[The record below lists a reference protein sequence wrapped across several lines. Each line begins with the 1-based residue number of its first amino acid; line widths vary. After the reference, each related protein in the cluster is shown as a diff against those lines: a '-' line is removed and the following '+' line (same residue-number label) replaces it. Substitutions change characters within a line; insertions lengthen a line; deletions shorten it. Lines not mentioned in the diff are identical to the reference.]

1 MLKKTLLRGLNL
13 LKLSTWVTAIVSVLL
28 LLIVAFFVTF
38 PQTIKTS
45 LEERLSEISGLE
57 VRVDKLSLEFQDNEL
72 LLAVRGLDIGA
83 AGLNPIASI
92 DVLRW
97 DANLLALYRGI
108 EIPGHIDINELVI
121 DTSSIDEY
129 ISIINT
135 DSVFSNL
142 GLSGILALQTLSV
155 NSTVLIGDESV
166 QLAPIELKRNK
177 EKIIVSM
184 ENQPLITDSEMPK
197 LGNTVNIKTS
207 IDVARARADR
217 VAVIPFTIK
226 NEDFNLSAQLK
237 IFSQQD
243 KVYLEFQSYI
253 DQIDVTKINQNIP
266 EVLANT
272 QSTIWLDK
280 VITEGMLTDIMLTT
294 RFNISGELET
304 PNTKFSANLKDAK
317 LNVNSG
323 WTPITDLNAK
333 VTFSNDYVNITGKNA
348 KLDVINLS
356 YFNIST
362 RNFNK
367 PEAQLVLNG
376 RFNSDSETISQ
387 FIKQSPVPVRVK
399 DYLNEFE
406 LSGDIWGNVTIVAP
420 FQQDTKKKFE
430 VDFDM
435 YVTDNTLSL
444 FDEKFAVKQYNSQI
458 SYHDGFIQTKGKGE
472 IGGELFELA
481 LNPNDWI
488 DNKSSKLRVKM
499 SHTDDNIDAYI
510 SKKTRNEWHTQI
522 ESKDL
527 QVSVDLSLP
536 DGGPSIAKLS
546 GLNITSIDEI
556 NSSWKISPEN
566 FPSFHLISKDAV
578 VNGKR
583 VPNLEADLISHGPVM
598 EISNL
603 IFENIGLSE
612 EDLIFNGNWL
622 DGKTALRANA
632 SHQNLS
638 DFLVKFG
645 VDEPVSGGAF
655 TADVRLFCDCNPWEA
670 TLPKISGFMATDIE
684 EGVFTNQD
692 PSFFK
697 LLSFINLESIASRM
711 KMSRSEL
718 REQGFVYDR
727 INVKLLVNNGKAKV
741 DYFQVESEESDIE
754 LTGYVDLIEREYN
767 LAANVQPSI
776 ADTIPLATYLAGGGL
791 AGFGVWA
798 ADKMLF
804 GGEIIS
810 SLFDNVIEITFV
822 ITGPWSEPV
831 IEKLDGVKV
840 L

>member
-1 MLKKTLLRGLNL
+1 
-13 LKLSTWVTAIVSVLL
+13 
-28 LLIVAFFVTF
+28 
-38 PQTIKTS
+38 
-45 LEERLSEISGLE
+45 
-57 VRVDKLSLEFQDNEL
+57 
-72 LLAVRGLDIGA
+72 
-83 AGLNPIASI
+83 
-92 DVLRW
+92 
-97 DANLLALYRGI
+97 
-108 EIPGHIDINELVI
+108 
-121 DTSSIDEY
+121 
-129 ISIINT
+129 
-135 DSVFSNL
+135 
-142 GLSGILALQTLSV
+142 
-155 NSTVLIGDESV
+155 
-166 QLAPIELKRNK
+166 
-177 EKIIVSM
+177 
-184 ENQPLITDSEMPK
+184 
-197 LGNTVNIKTS
+197 
-207 IDVARARADR
+207 
-217 VAVIPFTIK
+217 
-226 NEDFNLSAQLK
+226 
-237 IFSQQD
+237 
-243 KVYLEFQSYI
+243 
-253 DQIDVTKINQNIP
+253 
-266 EVLANT
+266 
-272 QSTIWLDK
+272 
-280 VITEGMLTDIMLTT
+280 
-294 RFNISGELET
+294 
-304 PNTKFSANLKDAK
+304 
-317 LNVNSG
+317 
-323 WTPITDLNAK
+323 
-333 VTFSNDYVNITGKNA
+333 
-348 KLDVINLS
+348 
-356 YFNIST
+356 
-362 RNFNK
+362 
-367 PEAQLVLNG
+367 
-376 RFNSDSETISQ
+376 
-387 FIKQSPVPVRVK
+387 
-399 DYLNEFE
+399 
-406 LSGDIWGNVTIVAP
+406 
-420 FQQDTKKKFE
+420 
-430 VDFDM
+430 
-435 YVTDNTLSL
+435 
-444 FDEKFAVKQYNSQI
+444 
-458 SYHDGFIQTKGKGE
+458 
-472 IGGELFELA
+472 
-481 LNPNDWI
+481 
-488 DNKSSKLRVKM
+488 M

-527 QVSVDLSLP
+527 QVGIDLALR
-536 DGGPSIAKLS
+536 DGGPSIVKLS
-546 GLNITSIDEI
+546 GLNIPSIDEI
-556 NSSWKISPEN
+556 DSSWKISPEN

-711 KMSRSEL
+711 RMSRSEL

-754 LTGYVDLIEREYN
+754 LTGYVDLIERDYN

>member
-1 MLKKTLLRGLNL
+1 MLNKTLLRGLDL
-13 LKLSTWVTAIVSVLL
+13 LKLSTWITAIVSILL
-28 LLIVAFFVTF
+28 LLIVAFFITF

-57 VRVDKLSLEFQDNEL
+57 VSVDKLSFEFQDNEL
-72 LLAVRGLDIGA
+72 LLAVRGVNIGA
-83 AGLNPIASI
+83 TDLNPIASI

-97 DANLLALYRGI
+97 DANLLALYKGI

-129 ISIINT
+129 IPIINT
-135 DSVFSNL
+135 DSIFSNL
-142 GLSGILALQTLSV
+142 GLSGLLALQTLSV
-155 NSTVLIGDESV
+155 NSTVLMGDESV
-166 QLAPIELKRNK
+166 QLAPIELKRDK
-177 EKIIVSM
+177 EKILLSM
-184 ENQPLITDSEMPK
+184 ESQPPVNDSEMPK

-207 IDVARARADR
+207 IDVARARADQ

-266 EVLANT
+266 EALANT
-272 QSTIWLDK
+272 HSTEWLDK
-280 VITEGMLTDIMLTT
+280 VIAEGVLTDIMLTT
-294 RFNISGELET
+294 RFNISGGLEA
-304 PNTKFSANLKDAK
+304 PNTKFSANLKGAK

-323 WTPITDLNAK
+323 WAPITDLNAK

-348 KLDVINLS
+348 KLEVIDLS
-356 YFNIST
+356 YLNIST

-367 PEAQLVLNG
+367 PEAKLVLNG

-387 FIKQSPVPVRVK
+387 FIEQSPVPVRVK

-406 LSGDIWGNVTIVAP
+406 LSGDIWGNVTIVTP
-420 FQQDTKKKFE
+420 FQQDTKKEFE

-444 FDEKFAVKQYNSQI
+444 FDKNFSVKQYNSQI
-458 SYHDGFIQTKGKGE
+458 SYHDSLIKTKGKGL

-481 LNPNDWI
+481 LNPSDWI
-488 DNKSSKLRVKM
+488 DDKSSTLRVKI

-510 SKKTRNEWHTQI
+510 SKKSHNEWHAQI

-527 QVSVDLSLP
+527 QVGINLLLS
-536 DGGPSIAKLS
+536 DDGPSIVELS
-546 GLNITSIDEI
+546 DLNITSIE
-556 NSSWKISPEN
+556 KIKSPWLLSPEN

-578 VNGKR
+578 VNGTP
-583 VPNLEADLISHGPVM
+583 VPNLEADLTSHGEVM

-603 IFENIGLSE
+603 VFENVGLSE
-612 EDLIFNGNWL
+612 QDLIFKGSWS
-622 DGKTALRANA
+622 DGRTSLRASA

-655 TADVRLFCDCNPWEA
+655 TADVRLFCDCDPWEA

-684 EGVFTNQD
+684 EGIFTNQD

-697 LLSFINLESIASRM
+697 LLSYINLELIANRM
-711 KMSRSEL
+711 RMSRSEL

-754 LTGYVDLIEREYN
+754 LTGYVDLIERNYN

>member
-13 LKLSTWVTAIVSVLL
+13 LKLSTWLTAIVSVLL
-28 LLIVAFFVTF
+28 LLTVAFFVAF

-57 VRVDKLSLEFQDNEL
+57 VSVDKLSLEFQDNEL
-72 LLAVRGLDIGA
+72 LLAVRGLDIGT

-108 EIPGHIDINELVI
+108 DIPGHIDINELII

-135 DSVFSNL
+135 DSIFSNL

-177 EKIIVSM
+177 EKIMLSM
-184 ENQPLITDSEMPK
+184 ENQPLVTDSEMPK
-197 LGNTVNIKTS
+197 LSNTVNIKTS
-207 IDVARARADR
+207 IDVARASADR

-237 IFSQQD
+237 IFSEQD

-266 EVLANT
+266 EALANT

-280 VITEGMLTDIMLTT
+280 VITEGVLTDIMLTT
-294 RFNISGELET
+294 RFNISGDLED
-304 PNTKFSANLKDAK
+304 PNTKFSANLKEAK

-323 WTPITDLNAK
+323 WAPITDLNAK

-348 KLDVINLS
+348 KLDKINLS
-356 YFNIST
+356 YLNIST
-362 RNFNK
+362 HNFNK
-367 PEAQLVLNG
+367 PEAKLVLNG

-387 FIKQSPVPVRVK
+387 FIYQSPVPVRVK

-406 LSGDIWGNVTIVAP
+406 LSGDIWGNVTIIAP
-420 FQQDTKKKFE
+420 FQQDANKKIE

-444 FDEKFAVKQYNSQI
+444 FDEKFFVKQYNSQI
-458 SYHDGFIQTKGKGE
+458 SYHDRLIQTNGRGV
-472 IGGELFELA
+472 IGGKLFELA
-481 LNPNDWI
+481 LNPSDWI
-488 DNKSSKLRVKM
+488 DNNSSGLRVKM
-499 SHTDDNIDAYI
+499 SHIDSDIDAYI
-510 SKKTRNEWHTQI
+510 SKKTGDEWHTQI
-522 ESKDL
+522 ESKNL
-527 QVSVDLSLP
+527 QVGVDIALH
-536 DGGPSIAKLS
+536 DDGPSIVKLND
-546 GLNITSIDEI
+546 LNITSIEEI
-556 NSSWKISPEN
+556 NSPWHISPEN

-578 VNGKR
+578 VNGKPI
-583 VPNLEADLISHGPVM
+583 PNLEANLISHGTVM
-598 EISNL
+598 EINTL
-603 IFENIGLSE
+603 VFENVGLSE

-622 DGKTALRANA
+622 NGKTVLRANA

-655 TADVRLFCDCNPWEA
+655 TADVRLFCDCNPWEV
-670 TLPKISGFMATDIE
+670 TVPKISGFAISDIE

-697 LLSFINLESIASRM
+697 LLSFINLESIANRMRKSRND
-711 KMSRSEL
+711 L

-727 INVKLLVNNGKAKV
+727 INVKLFVNNGKANV

-754 LTGYVDLIEREYN
+754 LTGYVDLIKRNYN

-804 GGEIIS
+804 GGEIIG
-810 SLFDNVIEITFV
+810 SLFDNVLEFTYV

>member
-1 MLKKTLLRGLNL
+1 
-13 LKLSTWVTAIVSVLL
+13 
-28 LLIVAFFVTF
+28 
-38 PQTIKTS
+38 
-45 LEERLSEISGLE
+45 
-57 VRVDKLSLEFQDNEL
+57 
-72 LLAVRGLDIGA
+72 
-83 AGLNPIASI
+83 
-92 DVLRW
+92 
-97 DANLLALYRGI
+97 
-108 EIPGHIDINELVI
+108 
-121 DTSSIDEY
+121 
-129 ISIINT
+129 
-135 DSVFSNL
+135 VFSNL

-155 NSTVLIGDESV
+155 NSTVLVGDESV
-166 QLAPIELKRNK
+166 QLAPIELKRDK
-177 EKIIVSM
+177 EKIMLSM

-207 IDVARARADR
+207 IDVARARDDR

-367 PEAQLVLNG
+367 PEAQLVLDG

-444 FDEKFAVKQYNSQI
+444 FDKKFAVKQYNSQI
-458 SYHDGFIQTKGKGE
+458 SYHNGFIQTKGKGE
-472 IGGELFELA
+472 IGGELFKLA

-488 DNKSSKLRVKM
+488 DNQSSKLRVKM

-536 DGGPSIAKLS
+536 DGGPSIVKLS
-546 GLNITSIDEI
+546 GLNITSIDEL
-556 NSSWKISPEN
+556 NSPWKISPES

-612 EDLIFNGNWL
+612 EDLIFNGHWL
-622 DGKTALRANA
+622 DGRTALRANA
-632 SHQNLS
+632 SYQNLS

-655 TADVRLFCDCNPWEA
+655 TADVRLFCDCDPWEA

-697 LLSFINLESIASRM
+697 LMSFINLESIASRM
-711 KMSRSEL
+711 RMSRSEL

-754 LTGYVDLIEREYN
+754 LTGYVDLIERDYN
-767 LAANVQPSI
+767 LAANWKISNTQ
-776 ADTIPLATYLAGGGL
+776 ATKS
-791 AGFGVWA
+791 W
-798 ADKMLF
+798 
-804 GGEIIS
+804 
-810 SLFDNVIEITFV
+810 ITF
-822 ITGPWSEPV
+822 
-831 IEKLDGVKV
+831 
-840 L
+840 

>member
-1 MLKKTLLRGLNL
+1 MLKKTLLRGFNL
-13 LKLSTWVTAIVSVLL
+13 LKLSTWLTAIVSVLL
-28 LLIVAFFVTF
+28 LLTVAFFVTF

-57 VRVDKLSLEFQDNEL
+57 VRVDKLSFEFEDNEL

-83 AGLNPIASI
+83 AELNPIASI

-97 DANLLALYRGI
+97 DANLLALYKGI
-108 EIPGHIDINELVI
+108 EIPGHIDINELII

-129 ISIINT
+129 IAIINT

-166 QLAPIELKRNK
+166 QLAPIELTRNK
-177 EKIIVSM
+177 EKIMLSM
-184 ENQPLITDSEMPK
+184 ENQPLIIDSEMPK

-304 PNTKFSANLKDAK
+304 PDTKFSANLKDAK

-323 WTPITDLNAK
+323 WAPITDLNAK
-333 VTFSNDYVNITGKNA
+333 VTFSNDYINITGKNA
-348 KLDVINLS
+348 KLDVIDLK
-356 YFNIST
+356 YLNIST
-362 RNFNK
+362 RNFGK
-367 PEAQLVLNG
+367 PEAKLVLDG

-387 FIKQSPVPVRVK
+387 FIKYSPVPVRVK

-406 LSGDIWGNVTIVAP
+406 LSGDIWGNVTIVTP

-444 FDEKFAVKQYNSQI
+444 FDKNFSVKQYNSQI
-458 SYHDGFIQTKGKGE
+458 SYHDGLIQTKGKGV

-488 DNKSSKLRVKM
+488 DNKSSTLRVKM

-583 VPNLEADLISHGPVM
+583 IPNLEADLISHGPVM

-670 TLPKISGFMATDIE
+670 TVPKISGFMTTDIE

-697 LLSFINLESIASRM
+697 LLSFINLESIANRM
-711 KMSRSEL
+711 RMSRSEL

-727 INVKLLVNNGKAKV
+727 INVKLLVNNGKANV
-741 DYFQVESEESDIE
+741 DYFQIESEESDIE
-754 LTGYVDLIEREYN
+754 LTGYIDLIERNYN

-776 ADTIPLATYLAGGGL
+776 ADAIPLATYLAGGGF
-791 AGFGVWA
+791 AGFGIWA

-804 GGEIIS
+804 GGEIIGN
-810 SLFDNVIEITFV
+810 LFDNVVEVTYV
-822 ITGPWSEPV
+822 ITGPWSEPL
-831 IEKLDGVKV
+831 IEKLDGVNV

>member
-1 MLKKTLLRGLNL
+1 M
-13 LKLSTWVTAIVSVLL
+13 LL
-28 LLIVAFFVTF
+28 LLIVAFLITF
-38 PQTIKTS
+38 PQSIKES

-57 VRVDKLSLEFQDNEL
+57 VSVEKLSLEFQDNEL
-72 LLAVRGLDIGA
+72 LLAVRGVNIGA

-121 DTSSIDEY
+121 DTSFIDEY
-129 ISIINT
+129 ISIINA

-142 GLSGILALQTLSV
+142 GLSGILALQSLSV
-155 NSTVLIGDESV
+155 NSTVLIGDGSV

-177 EKIIVSM
+177 EKIVLSMVSQPIV
-184 ENQPLITDSEMPK
+184 IDSEMPK
-197 LGNTVNIKTS
+197 LGNTLNIKTS

-266 EVLANT
+266 EALANT
-272 QSTIWLDK
+272 QSTEWLDK
-280 VITEGMLTDIMLTT
+280 VIAEGVLSDIMLTT
-294 RFNISGELET
+294 RFNISGDLET
-304 PNTKFSANLKDAK
+304 PNTKFSANLQDAK

-323 WTPITDLNAK
+323 WAPITDLNAK

-348 KLDVINLS
+348 KLEGIDLS
-356 YFNIST
+356 YLNISI

-367 PEAQLVLNG
+367 PEAKLVLDG
-376 RFNSDSETISQ
+376 RFNSNSETISQ

-406 LSGDIWGNVTIVAP
+406 LSGDIWGNVTIVKTL
-420 FQQDTKKKFE
+420 QEDTKKKFE

-444 FDEKFAVKQYNSQI
+444 FDENISVKQYNSQI
-458 SYHDGFIQTKGKGE
+458 SYHDGLIQTKGQGV

-481 LNPNDWI
+481 LNPSDWI
-488 DNKSSKLRVKM
+488 DDKSSTLRVKM
-499 SHTDDNIDAYI
+499 SHTDGNMDAYI
-510 SKKTRNEWHTQI
+510 SKKTRDEWHTQI
-522 ESKDL
+522 ESKNL
-527 QVSVDLSLP
+527 QVGVDLAVRD
-536 DGGPSIAKLS
+536 DGSSIVELS
-546 GLNITSIDEI
+546 DLNITSIDEI
-556 NSSWKISPEN
+556 NIPWKISPEN
-566 FPSFHLISKDAV
+566 FPSFHLISKNAV
-578 VNGKR
+578 VNGKP

-598 EISNL
+598 EINNL
-603 IFENIGLSE
+603 VFENIGLSE
-612 EDLIFNGNWL
+612 RDLIFTGSWI
-622 DGKTALRANA
+622 DGRTALRASA

-645 VDEPVSGGAF
+645 VDDPVSGGAF

-670 TLPKISGFMATDIE
+670 TVPKISGFITADIE

-697 LLSFINLESIASRM
+697 LLSFINLESIANRM
-711 KMSRSEL
+711 RMSRSEL

-727 INVKLLVNNGKAKV
+727 INVELSVNNGKAKV

-754 LTGYVDLIEREYN
+754 LTGYVDLIKRDYN

-776 ADTIPLATYLAGGGL
+776 ADAIPLATYLAGGGW

-804 GGEIIS
+804 GGEIIG
-810 SLFDNVIEITFV
+810 SLFDNVVEVTFV
-822 ITGPWSEPV
+822 ITGPWSEPI

>member
-45 LEERLSEISGLE
+45 LEQRLSEISGLE

-197 LGNTVNIKTS
+197 LGNTVNIQTS

-367 PEAQLVLNG
+367 PEAQLVLDG

-435 YVTDNTLSL
+435 YVTNNTLSL
-444 FDEKFAVKQYNSQI
+444 FDKKFAVKQYNSQI

-527 QVSVDLSLP
+527 QVSVDLLLP
-536 DGGPSIAKLS
+536 DGGPSIVKLS

-556 NSSWKISPEN
+556 DGPWKISPEI

-578 VNGKR
+578 VNGKP
-583 VPNLEADLISHGPVM
+583 VPNLEADLISHGQVM
-598 EISNL
+598 EINNL
-603 IFENIGLSE
+603 VFENVGLSE

-622 DGKTALRANA
+622 DGKTAIRANA

-670 TLPKISGFMATDIE
+670 TLPKISGFMATDIK

-711 KMSRSEL
+711 RMSRSEL

-754 LTGYVDLIEREYN
+754 LTGYVDLIERDYN

>member
-1 MLKKTLLRGLNL
+1 MLKKTLLKGLNL
-13 LKLSTWVTAIVSVLL
+13 LKLSTWITAIVSLL
-28 LLIVAFFVTF
+28 LLLFVAFLITF
-38 PQTIKTS
+38 PQSIKET
-45 LEERLSEISGLE
+45 LEQRLSEISGLE
-57 VRVDKLSLEFQDNEL
+57 VSVDKLSLEFQDNEL

-83 AGLNPIASI
+83 TGLNPIASI

-135 DSVFSNL
+135 DSIFSNL
-142 GLSGILALQTLSV
+142 GLSGLLALQTLSV
-155 NSTVLIGDESV
+155 NSTVFIGDESV

-177 EKIIVSM
+177 EKIMLSM
-184 ENQPLITDSEMPK
+184 ESQPPVSNSEIPK
-197 LGNTVNIKTS
+197 LSNTVNIKTS
-207 IDVARARADR
+207 IDVAKARADR

-226 NEDFNLSAQLK
+226 IEDFNLSAQLK
-237 IFSQQD
+237 LFSQQD
-243 KVYLEFQSYI
+243 KVYPEFQSYI

-266 EVLANT
+266 EALANT
-272 QSTIWLDK
+272 QSTIWLEK
-280 VITEGMLTDIMLTT
+280 VITEGVLTDIMLTT

-333 VTFSNDYVNITGKNA
+333 VTFSNDYINITGKKA
-348 KLDVINLS
+348 KLGVINLS
-356 YFNIST
+356 NFNIFT

-367 PEAQLVLNG
+367 PEAQLVLDG

-387 FIKQSPVPVRVK
+387 FIKQSPVPIRVK

-406 LSGDIWGNVTIVAP
+406 LSGDIWGNVTIVTP

-430 VDFDM
+430 IDFDM

-444 FDEKFAVKQYNSQI
+444 FDEKFFVKQYNSQI
-458 SYHDGFIQTKGKGE
+458 SYHDGFIQAKGKGE

-488 DNKSSKLRVKM
+488 DNKPPTLRLKM
-499 SHTDDNIDAYI
+499 SHIDDNIDAYI
-510 SKKTRNEWHTQI
+510 SKKTRNDWHTQI

-536 DGGPSIAKLS
+536 DAGPSIVKLS

-578 VNGKR
+578 VNGKP
-583 VPNLEADLISHGPVM
+583 VPNFEADLISHGPVM

-603 IFENIGLSE
+603 IFENVGLSE

-622 DGKTALRANA
+622 DGRTALRANA

-670 TLPKISGFMATDIE
+670 TIPKISGFMSTDIE

-692 PSFFK
+692 PTFFK
-697 LLSFINLESIASRM
+697 LPSFINLESIASRM
-711 KMSRSEL
+711 RMSRSEL
-718 REQGFVYDR
+718 RQQGFVYDR
-727 INVKLLVNNGKAKV
+727 INVKLLFKNGKAKV

-754 LTGYVDLIEREYN
+754 LTGYVDLIERDYN

>member
-1 MLKKTLLRGLNL
+1 MLKKNLLRSLNL
-13 LKLSTWVTAIVSVLL
+13 LKISTWITAIISMLL
-28 LLIVAFFVTF
+28 LLIVAFLITF
-38 PQTIKTS
+38 PQSIKES

-57 VRVDKLSLEFQDNEL
+57 VSVEKLSLEFQDNEL
-72 LLAVRGLDIGA
+72 LLAVRGVNIGA

-121 DTSSIDEY
+121 DTSFIDEY
-129 ISIINT
+129 ISIINA

-142 GLSGILALQTLSV
+142 GLSGILALQSLSV

-177 EKIIVSM
+177 EKIVLSMLSQPIV
-184 ENQPLITDSEMPK
+184 IDSEMPK

-237 IFSQQD
+237 IFSEQD

-266 EVLANT
+266 EALANT
-272 QSTIWLDK
+272 QSTEWLDK
-280 VITEGMLTDIMLTT
+280 VIVEGVLSDIMLTT
-294 RFNISGELET
+294 RFNISGDLET
-304 PNTKFSANLKDAK
+304 PNTKFSANLQDAK

-323 WTPITDLNAK
+323 WAPITDLNAK

-348 KLDVINLS
+348 KLEGIDLS
-356 YFNIST
+356 YLNISI

-367 PEAQLVLNG
+367 PEAKLVLDG
-376 RFNSDSETISQ
+376 RFNSNSETISQ

-406 LSGDIWGNVTIVAP
+406 LSGDVWGNVTIVTP
-420 FQQDTKKKFE
+420 LQEDTKKKFE

-444 FDEKFAVKQYNSQI
+444 FDENFSVKQFNSQI
-458 SYHDGFIQTKGKGE
+458 SYHDGLIQTKGQGV

-481 LNPNDWI
+481 LNPSDWI
-488 DNKSSKLRVKM
+488 KDKSSTLRVKM
-499 SHTDDNIDAYI
+499 SHTDGNIDAYI
-510 SKKTRNEWHTQI
+510 SKKMRDEWHTQI

-527 QVSVDLSLP
+527 QVGVDLAVRD
-536 DGGPSIAKLS
+536 DGSIIVELS
-546 GLNITSIDEI
+546 DLNITSIDEI
-556 NSSWKISPEN
+556 NIPWKISPEN

-578 VNGKR
+578 INGKP
-583 VPNLEADLISHGPVM
+583 VPNLEVDLISHGPVM

-603 IFENIGLSE
+603 IFENVGLSE
-612 EDLIFNGNWL
+612 QDLIFNGNWL
-622 DGKTALRANA
+622 DGRTALRANA

-670 TLPKISGFMATDIE
+670 TVPKISGFITTNIE

-697 LLSFINLESIASRM
+697 LLSFINLESIANRM
-711 KMSRSEL
+711 RMSRSEM

-754 LTGYVDLIEREYN
+754 LTGYIDLIKRDYN

-776 ADTIPLATYLAGGGL
+776 ADTIPLATYLAGGGW
-791 AGFGVWA
+791 AGFGIWA

-804 GGEIIS
+804 GGEIIG
-810 SLFDNVIEITFV
+810 SLFDNFVEVTFV
-822 ITGPWSEPV
+822 ITGPWSEPI

>member
-1 MLKKTLLRGLNL
+1 M
-13 LKLSTWVTAIVSVLL
+13 LL
-28 LLIVAFFVTF
+28 LLIVAFLITF
-38 PQTIKTS
+38 PQSIKES

-57 VRVDKLSLEFQDNEL
+57 VSVEKLSLEFQDNEL
-72 LLAVRGLDIGA
+72 LLAVRGVNIGA

-121 DTSSIDEY
+121 DTSFIDEY
-129 ISIINT
+129 ISIINA

-142 GLSGILALQTLSV
+142 GLSGILALQSLSV

-177 EKIIVSM
+177 EKIVLSMVSQPIV
-184 ENQPLITDSEMPK
+184 IDSEMPK
-197 LGNTVNIKTS
+197 LGNTVNIQTS

-266 EVLANT
+266 EALANT
-272 QSTIWLDK
+272 QSTEWLDK
-280 VITEGMLTDIMLTT
+280 VIAEGVLSDIMLTT
-294 RFNISGELET
+294 RFNISGDLET
-304 PNTKFSANLKDAK
+304 PNTKFSANLQDAK

-323 WTPITDLNAK
+323 WAPITDLNAK

-348 KLDVINLS
+348 KLEGIDLS
-356 YFNIST
+356 YLNISI

-367 PEAQLVLNG
+367 PEAKLVLDG
-376 RFNSDSETISQ
+376 RFNSNSETISQ

-406 LSGDIWGNVTIVAP
+406 LSGDVWGNVTIVTP
-420 FQQDTKKKFE
+420 LQEDTKKKFE

-444 FDEKFAVKQYNSQI
+444 FDENISVKQYNSQI
-458 SYHDGFIQTKGKGE
+458 SYHDGLIQTKGQGV

-481 LNPNDWI
+481 LNPSDWI
-488 DNKSSKLRVKM
+488 KDKSSTLRVKM
-499 SHTDDNIDAYI
+499 SHTDGNIDAYI
-510 SKKTRNEWHTQI
+510 SKKMRDEWHTQI
-522 ESKDL
+522 ESKNL
-527 QVSVDLSLP
+527 QVGVDLAVRD
-536 DGGPSIAKLS
+536 DGSSIVELS
-546 GLNITSIDEI
+546 DLNITSIDEI
-556 NSSWKISPEN
+556 NIPWKISPEN
-566 FPSFHLISKDAV
+566 FPSFHLISKNAV
-578 VNGKR
+578 VNGKP

-603 IFENIGLSE
+603 IFENVGLSE
-612 EDLIFNGNWL
+612 QDLIFNGNWL
-622 DGKTALRANA
+622 DGRTALRANA

-670 TLPKISGFMATDIE
+670 TVPKISGFITTNIE

-697 LLSFINLESIASRM
+697 LLSFINLESIANRM
-711 KMSRSEL
+711 RMSRSEL

-754 LTGYVDLIEREYN
+754 LTGYVDLIKREYN

-776 ADTIPLATYLAGGGL
+776 ADAIPLATYLAGGGWV
-791 AGFGVWA
+791 GFGVWA

-804 GGEIIS
+804 GGEIIG
-810 SLFDNVIEITFV
+810 SLFDNVVEVTFV
-822 ITGPWSEPV
+822 ITGPWSEPI

>member
-1 MLKKTLLRGLNL
+1 MLKKNLLRSLNL
-13 LKLSTWVTAIVSVLL
+13 LKLSTWITAIISMLL
-28 LLIVAFFVTF
+28 LLIVAFLITF
-38 PQTIKTS
+38 PQSIKES

-57 VRVDKLSLEFQDNEL
+57 VSVEKLSLEFQDNEL
-72 LLAVRGLDIGA
+72 LLAVRGVNIGA

-121 DTSSIDEY
+121 DTSFIDEY
-129 ISIINT
+129 ISIINA

-142 GLSGILALQTLSV
+142 GLSGILALQSLSV

-177 EKIIVSM
+177 EKIVLSMLSQPIV
-184 ENQPLITDSEMPK
+184 IGSEMPK

-237 IFSQQD
+237 IFSEQD

-266 EVLANT
+266 EALANT
-272 QSTIWLDK
+272 QSTEWLDK
-280 VITEGMLTDIMLTT
+280 VIAEGVLSDIMLTT
-294 RFNISGELET
+294 RFNISGDLET
-304 PNTKFSANLKDAK
+304 PNTKFSANLQDAK

-323 WTPITDLNAK
+323 WAPITDLNAK

-348 KLDVINLS
+348 KLEGIDLS
-356 YFNIST
+356 YLNISI

-367 PEAQLVLNG
+367 PEAKLVLDG
-376 RFNSDSETISQ
+376 RFNSNSETISQ

-406 LSGDIWGNVTIVAP
+406 LSGDVWGNVTIVTP
-420 FQQDTKKKFE
+420 LQEDTKKKFE

-444 FDEKFAVKQYNSQI
+444 FDENFSVKQYNSQI
-458 SYHDGFIQTKGKGE
+458 SYHDGLIQTKGQGV

-481 LNPNDWI
+481 LNPSDWI
-488 DNKSSKLRVKM
+488 KDKSSSLRVKM
-499 SHTDDNIDAYI
+499 SHTNGNIDAYI
-510 SKKTRNEWHTQI
+510 SKKTRDEWYTQI

-527 QVSVDLSLP
+527 QVGVDLAVRD
-536 DGGPSIAKLS
+536 DGSIIVELRD
-546 GLNITSIDEI
+546 LNITSIDEI
-556 NSSWKISPEN
+556 NIPWKISPEN

-578 VNGKR
+578 INGKP
-583 VPNLEADLISHGPVM
+583 VPNLEVDLISHGPVM

-603 IFENIGLSE
+603 IFENVGLSE
-612 EDLIFNGNWL
+612 QDLIFNGNWL
-622 DGKTALRANA
+622 DGRTALRANA

-670 TLPKISGFMATDIE
+670 TVPKISGFITTNIE

-697 LLSFINLESIASRM
+697 LLSFINLESIANRM
-711 KMSRSEL
+711 RISRSEM

-754 LTGYVDLIEREYN
+754 LTGYIDLIERDYN

-776 ADTIPLATYLAGGGL
+776 ADAIPLATYLAGGGW
-791 AGFGVWA
+791 AGFGIWA

-804 GGEIIS
+804 GGEIIG
-810 SLFDNVIEITFV
+810 SLFDNIVEVTFV
-822 ITGPWSEPV
+822 ITGPWSEPI

>member
-13 LKLSTWVTAIVSVLL
+13 LKLSTWIAAIVSVLL
-28 LLIVAFFVTF
+28 LLVVAFFVTF

-72 LLAVRGLDIGA
+72 LLAVRDLDIAA
-83 AGLNPIASI
+83 AGLDPIASI

-108 EIPGHIDINELVI
+108 EIPGHIDINELII

-166 QLAPIELKRNK
+166 QLAPIELKRDK
-177 EKIIVSM
+177 EKILLSM
-184 ENQPLITDSEMPK
+184 ENQPLIFDSEIPK
-197 LGNTVNIKTS
+197 LGNSVNIKTS
-207 IDVARARADR
+207 IDVEKARAERI
-217 VAVIPFTIK
+217 AVIPFTIK

-237 IFSQQD
+237 IFSEQD
-243 KVYLEFQSYI
+243 KVYLEFESYI

-266 EVLANT
+266 EALANT
-272 QSTIWLDK
+272 QSTNWLDK
-280 VITEGMLTDIMLTT
+280 VIREGVLTDIMLTT
-294 RFNISGELET
+294 RFNISGESEI

-317 LNVNSG
+317 LIVNSD
-323 WTPITDLNAK
+323 WAPITDLNAK
-333 VTFSNDYVNITGKNA
+333 VTFSNDYVNITGRKA
-348 KLDVINLS
+348 KIEDIDLN

-362 RNFNK
+362 RNFNQPK
-367 PEAQLVLNG
+367 AKLVLNG
-376 RFNSDSETISQ
+376 RFNSDSETVSQ
-387 FIKQSPVPVRVK
+387 FIEKSPVSVGVK
-399 DYLNEFE
+399 DHLNEFK
-406 LSGDIWGNVTIVAP
+406 LSGDIWGNVSIVTP
-420 FQQDTKKKFE
+420 LQQENKKEFE
-430 VDFDM
+430 IDFDM
-435 YVTDNTLSL
+435 YVTDNTLTL
-444 FDEKFAVKQYNSQI
+444 FDNKFSVKQYTSKI
-458 SYHDGFIQTKGKGE
+458 SYHNGLIQTRGEGE

-481 LNPNDWI
+481 LNPSEWI
-488 DNKSSKLRVKM
+488 DKKSSTPRVKM
-499 SHTDDNIDAYI
+499 SHSDNNIEAYI
-510 SKKTRNEWHTQI
+510 SKKMHNEWHAQI

-527 QVSVDLSLP
+527 QVGVDLSIH
-536 DGGPSIAKLS
+536 DSGPSIVKLNN
-546 GLNITSIDEI
+546 LNITSIEEV
-556 NSSWKISPEN
+556 NSPWKISPEN
-566 FPSFHLISKDAV
+566 IPSFHLVSKNAE
-578 VNGKR
+578 VNGKN
-583 VPNLEADLISHGPVM
+583 VPNFEADLISHGTVM

-603 IFENIGLSE
+603 VLENVGLSG
-612 EDLIFNGNWL
+612 EDLIFNGSWL
-622 DGKTALRANA
+622 DGRTALRANA

-655 TADVRLFCDCNPWEA
+655 AADVRLFCKCNPWEV
-670 TLPKISGFMATDIE
+670 TIPKISGFMTTDIE

-692 PSFFK
+692 PNFFK
-697 LLSFINLESIASRM
+697 LLSFINLESIANRM
-711 KMSRSEL
+711 RMSRSEL

-727 INVKLLVNNGKAKV
+727 INVKLLLKNGRAKV

-754 LTGYVDLIEREYN
+754 LTGYVDLIERDYN

-804 GGEIIS
+804 GGEIIG
-810 SLFDNVIEITFV
+810 SLFDNVVEITFV
-822 ITGPWSEPV
+822 ITGPWSEPI
-831 IEKLDGVKV
+831 IEKLDRVKV

>member
-1 MLKKTLLRGLNL
+1 
-13 LKLSTWVTAIVSVLL
+13 LL
-28 LLIVAFFVTF
+28 LTVAFFVTF

-45 LEERLSEISGLE
+45 LEDRLSEISGLE

-207 IDVARARADR
+207 IDVARARTDR

-280 VITEGMLTDIMLTT
+280 VITEGVLTDIMLTT

-323 WTPITDLNAK
+323 WTSITDLNAK

-348 KLDVINLS
+348 KIDVINLS

-367 PEAQLVLNG
+367 PEAKLVLDG

-430 VDFDM
+430 VGFDM

-444 FDEKFAVKQYNSQI
+444 FDEKFTIKKYNSQI

-527 QVSVDLSLP
+527 QVSVDLSLR
-536 DGGPSIAKLS
+536 DGGPSIVKLS

-556 NSSWKISPEN
+556 NSPWKISPEY

-632 SHQNLS
+632 SYQNLS

-697 LLSFINLESIASRM
+697 LLSFINLELIANRM
-711 KMSRSEL
+711 RMSRSEL

-754 LTGYVDLIEREYN
+754 LTGYVDLIERDYN

-831 IEKLDGVKV
+831 IEKLDGVKI

>member
-1 MLKKTLLRGLNL
+1 M
-13 LKLSTWVTAIVSVLL
+13 LL
-28 LLIVAFFVTF
+28 LLIVAFLITF
-38 PQTIKTS
+38 PQSIKES

-57 VRVDKLSLEFQDNEL
+57 VSVEKLSLEFQDNEL
-72 LLAVRGLDIGA
+72 LLAVRGVNIGA

-121 DTSSIDEY
+121 DTSFIDEY
-129 ISIINT
+129 ISIINA

-142 GLSGILALQTLSV
+142 GLSGILALQSLSV

-177 EKIIVSM
+177 EKIVLSMVSQPIV
-184 ENQPLITDSEMPK
+184 IDSEMPK

-217 VAVIPFTIK
+217 VAIIPFTIK

-266 EVLANT
+266 EALANT
-272 QSTIWLDK
+272 QSTEWLDK
-280 VITEGMLTDIMLTT
+280 VIAEGVLSDIMLTT
-294 RFNISGELET
+294 RFNISGDLET
-304 PNTKFSANLKDAK
+304 PNTKFSANLQDAK

-323 WTPITDLNAK
+323 WAPITDLNAK

-348 KLDVINLS
+348 KLEGIDLS
-356 YFNIST
+356 YLNISI

-367 PEAQLVLNG
+367 PEAKLVLDG
-376 RFNSDSETISQ
+376 RFNSNSETISQ

-406 LSGDIWGNVTIVAP
+406 LSGDVWGNVTIVKTL
-420 FQQDTKKKFE
+420 QEDTKKKFE

-444 FDEKFAVKQYNSQI
+444 FDENISVKQYNSQI
-458 SYHDGFIQTKGKGE
+458 SYHDGLIQTKGQGV

-481 LNPNDWI
+481 LNPSDWI
-488 DNKSSKLRVKM
+488 DDKSSTLRVKM
-499 SHTDDNIDAYI
+499 SHTDGNMDAYI
-510 SKKTRNEWHTQI
+510 SKKTRDEWHTQI
-522 ESKDL
+522 ESKNL
-527 QVSVDLSLP
+527 QVGVDLAVRD
-536 DGGPSIAKLS
+536 DGSSIVELS
-546 GLNITSIDEI
+546 DLNITSIDEI
-556 NSSWKISPEN
+556 NIPWKISPEN
-566 FPSFHLISKDAV
+566 FPSFHLISKNAV
-578 VNGKR
+578 VNGKP

-598 EISNL
+598 EINNL
-603 IFENIGLSE
+603 VFENIGLSE
-612 EDLIFNGNWL
+612 RDLIFTGSWI
-622 DGKTALRANA
+622 DGRTALRASA

-645 VDEPVSGGAF
+645 VDDPVSGGAF

-670 TLPKISGFMATDIE
+670 TVPKISGFITADIE

-697 LLSFINLESIASRM
+697 LLSFINLESIANRM
-711 KMSRSEL
+711 RMSRSEL

-727 INVKLLVNNGKAKV
+727 INVELSVNNGKAKV

-754 LTGYVDLIEREYN
+754 LTGYVDLIKREYN

-776 ADTIPLATYLAGGGL
+776 ADAIPLATYLAGGGW
-791 AGFGVWA
+791 AGFGIWA

-804 GGEIIS
+804 GGEIIG
-810 SLFDNVIEITFV
+810 SLFDNVVEVTFV
-822 ITGPWSEPV
+822 ITGPWSEPI

>member
-1 MLKKTLLRGLNL
+1 MKV
-13 LKLSTWVTAIVSVLL
+13 STWIAAIVSILL
-28 LLIVAFFVTF
+28 LLAVAFLITF

-45 LEERLSEISGLE
+45 LEEKLSEISGLE
-57 VRVDKLSLEFQDNEL
+57 VSVDKLSLEFQDNEL
-72 LLAVRGLDIGA
+72 LLVVRGLDIGA
-83 AGLNPIASI
+83 VGLKPIASI

-121 DTSSIDEY
+121 DTSSIAEY

-155 NSTVLIGDESV
+155 HSTVLIGDEPV

-177 EKIIVSM
+177 EKIMLSM
-184 ENQPLITDSEMPK
+184 ESQPLLSDSEMPK
-197 LGNTVNIKTS
+197 LGNSVNIQTS

-217 VAVIPFTIK
+217 IAVIPFTIK

-266 EVLANT
+266 EALANT

-280 VITEGMLTDIMLTT
+280 VVTEGVLTDVMLTT
-294 RFNISGELET
+294 RFNISGELEA
-304 PNTKFSANLKDAK
+304 PNTKFSANLNDAK

-323 WTPITDLNAK
+323 WPPITDLNAK
-333 VTFSNDYVNITGKNA
+333 VTFSNDYVRITGKNA
-348 KLDVINLS
+348 KLKVIDLS

-367 PEAQLVLNG
+367 PDAKLVLFG

-387 FIKQSPVPVRVK
+387 FIQQSPVPVRVK

-406 LSGDIWGNVTIVAP
+406 LSGDIRGNVTIVAP
-420 FQQDTKKKFE
+420 FQQDNKKKFE

-444 FDEKFAVKQYNSQI
+444 FDEKFAVKQYNSHI
-458 SYHDGFIQTKGKGE
+458 SYHDGMIQTKGRGL
-472 IGGELFELA
+472 IGGELFELD
-481 LNPNDWI
+481 LNPNDWV
-488 DNKSSKLRVKM
+488 DKQSSTLRVKM

-510 SKKTRNEWHTQI
+510 SKKTGNEWHTQI

-527 QVSVDLSLP
+527 QVSVDFTLR
-536 DGGPSIAKLS
+536 DGGPIIVKLMD
-546 GLNITSIDEI
+546 LNITSIDEI
-556 NSSWKISPEN
+556 NSPWRISPEN

-578 VNGKR
+578 VNGKP

-598 EISNL
+598 EINNL
-603 IFENIGLSE
+603 VFENVGLSE
-612 EDLIFNGNWL
+612 ENLVFNGNWL
-622 DGKTALRANA
+622 DGRTAIRANA

-670 TLPKISGFMATDIE
+670 TLPQISGFIATDIE

-711 KMSRSEL
+711 RMSRSEL

-727 INVKLLVNNGKAKV
+727 INIKLLVNSGKAKV

-754 LTGYVDLIEREYN
+754 LTGYVDLIEQNYN

-804 GGEIIS
+804 GGEIIG

>member
-13 LKLSTWVTAIVSVLL
+13 LKLSTWITAIVSVLL

-333 VTFSNDYVNITGKNA
+333 VTFSNDYINITGKNA

-406 LSGDIWGNVTIVAP
+406 LSGDIWGNVTIVTP

-536 DGGPSIAKLS
+536 DGGPSIVKLS

-556 NSSWKISPEN
+556 NSPWKISPEN

-578 VNGKR
+578 VNGKP

-598 EISNL
+598 EINNL
-603 IFENIGLSE
+603 VFENVGLSE
-612 EDLIFNGNWL
+612 RDLIFTGNWL
-622 DGKTALRANA
+622 DGRTALRANA

-655 TADVRLFCDCNPWEA
+655 TADVRLFCDCNPWEV
-670 TLPKISGFMATDIE
+670 TVPKISGFMTTDIE

-697 LLSFINLESIASRM
+697 LLSYINLETIANRLR
-711 KMSRSEL
+711 MSRSEI

-727 INVKLLVNNGKAKV
+727 INAKFSVNNGKAKV

-754 LTGYVDLIEREYN
+754 LTGYVDLIERDYN

-804 GGEIIS
+804 GGEIIG
-810 SLFDNVIEITFV
+810 SLFDNVVEITYV
-822 ITGPWSEPV
+822 ITGPWSEPI
-831 IEKLDGVKV
+831 IEKLDGVK
-840 L
+840 LL

>member
-13 LKLSTWVTAIVSVLL
+13 LKLSTWLTAIVSVLL
-28 LLIVAFFVTF
+28 LLTVAFFVAF

-57 VRVDKLSLEFQDNEL
+57 VSVDKLSLEFQDNEL
-72 LLAVRGLDIGA
+72 LLAVRGLDIGT

-108 EIPGHIDINELVI
+108 DIPGHIDINELII

-135 DSVFSNL
+135 DSIFSNL

-177 EKIIVSM
+177 EKIMLSM
-184 ENQPLITDSEMPK
+184 ENQPLVTDSEMPK
-197 LGNTVNIKTS
+197 LSNTVNIKTS
-207 IDVARARADR
+207 IDVARASADR

-237 IFSQQD
+237 IFSEQD

-266 EVLANT
+266 EALANT

-280 VITEGMLTDIMLTT
+280 VITEGVLTDIMLTT
-294 RFNISGELET
+294 RFNISGDLED
-304 PNTKFSANLKDAK
+304 PNTKFSANLKEAK

-323 WTPITDLNAK
+323 WAPITDLNAK

-348 KLDVINLS
+348 KLDKINLS
-356 YFNIST
+356 YLNIST
-362 RNFNK
+362 HNFNK
-367 PEAQLVLNG
+367 PEAKLVLNG

-387 FIKQSPVPVRVK
+387 FIYQSPVPVRVK

-406 LSGDIWGNVTIVAP
+406 LSGDIWGNVTIIAP
-420 FQQDTKKKFE
+420 FQQDANKKIE

-444 FDEKFAVKQYNSQI
+444 FDEKFFVKQYNSQI
-458 SYHDGFIQTKGKGE
+458 SYHDRLIQTNGRGV
-472 IGGELFELA
+472 IGGKLFELA
-481 LNPNDWI
+481 LNPSDWI
-488 DNKSSKLRVKM
+488 DNNSSGLRVKM
-499 SHTDDNIDAYI
+499 SHIDSDIDAYI
-510 SKKTRNEWHTQI
+510 SKKTGDEWHTQI
-522 ESKDL
+522 ESKNL
-527 QVSVDLSLP
+527 QVGVDIALH
-536 DGGPSIAKLS
+536 DDGPSIVKLND
-546 GLNITSIDEI
+546 LNITSIEEI
-556 NSSWKISPEN
+556 NSPWHISPEN

-578 VNGKR
+578 VNGKPI
-583 VPNLEADLISHGPVM
+583 PNLEANLISHGTVM
-598 EISNL
+598 EINTL
-603 IFENIGLSE
+603 VFENVGLSE

-622 DGKTALRANA
+622 NGKTVLRANA

-670 TLPKISGFMATDIE
+670 TLPKISGFAISDIE

-697 LLSFINLESIASRM
+697 LLSFINLESIANRM
-711 KMSRSEL
+711 KMSRNEL

-727 INVKLLVNNGKAKV
+727 INVKLFVNNGKANV

-754 LTGYVDLIEREYN
+754 LTGYVDLIKRDYN

-804 GGEIIS
+804 GGEIIG
-810 SLFDNVIEITFV
+810 SLFDNILEFTYV

>member
-13 LKLSTWVTAIVSVLL
+13 LKLSTWLTAIVSVLL
-28 LLIVAFFVTF
+28 LLTVAFFVTF

-197 LGNTVNIKTS
+197 LRNTVNIKTS

-317 LNVNSG
+317 LNVNPG
-323 WTPITDLNAK
+323 WAPITDLNAK

-356 YFNIST
+356 YLNIST

-367 PEAQLVLNG
+367 PEAQLVLDG

-387 FIKQSPVPVRVK
+387 FIKHSPVPVRVK

-420 FQQDTKKKFE
+420 FQKDTKKKFE
-430 VDFDM
+430 IDFDM

-444 FDEKFAVKQYNSQI
+444 FDEKFSVKQYNSQI
-458 SYHDGFIQTKGKGE
+458 SYHDELIQTKGKGE

-481 LNPNDWI
+481 LNPSDWI
-488 DNKSSKLRVKM
+488 DDKSSRLRVKM
-499 SHTDDNIDAYI
+499 SHIDDSIDAYI
-510 SKKTRNEWHTQI
+510 SKKTRDEWHTQI

-527 QVSVDLSLP
+527 QVSVDLSLN
-536 DGGPSIAKLS
+536 DGGPSI
-546 GLNITSIDEI
+546 
-556 NSSWKISPEN
+556 
-566 FPSFHLISKDAV
+566 V
-578 VNGKR
+578 
-583 VPNLEADLISHGPVM
+583 
-598 EISNL
+598 
-603 IFENIGLSE
+603 
-612 EDLIFNGNWL
+612 
-622 DGKTALRANA
+622 
-632 SHQNLS
+632 
-638 DFLVKFG
+638 
-645 VDEPVSGGAF
+645 
-655 TADVRLFCDCNPWEA
+655 
-670 TLPKISGFMATDIE
+670 
-684 EGVFTNQD
+684 
-692 PSFFK
+692 
-697 LLSFINLESIASRM
+697 
-711 KMSRSEL
+711 EL
-718 REQGFVYDR
+718 
-727 INVKLLVNNGKAKV
+727 K
-741 DYFQVESEESDIE
+741 
-754 LTGYVDLIEREYN
+754 
-767 LAANVQPSI
+767 
-776 ADTIPLATYLAGGGL
+776 
-791 AGFGVWA
+791 
-798 ADKMLF
+798 
-804 GGEIIS
+804 
-810 SLFDNVIEITFV
+810 
-822 ITGPWSEPV
+822 
-831 IEKLDGVKV
+831 
-840 L
+840 

>member
-1 MLKKTLLRGLNL
+1 MLKKTLHRGLNL
-13 LKLSTWVTAIVSVLL
+13 LKLSTWLAAIVSVLL
-28 LLIVAFFVTF
+28 LLTVAFFVTF

-57 VRVDKLSLEFQDNEL
+57 VKVDRLSLEFQDNEL
-72 LLAVRGLDIGA
+72 LLAVKGVDIA
-83 AGLNPIASI
+83 AVGLNPIASI
-92 DVLRW
+92 DLLRW
-97 DANLLALYRGI
+97 DANLLNLYRGI
-108 EIPGHIDINELVI
+108 EIPGHVDINELVI

-129 ISIINT
+129 ISIIDT

-155 NSTVLIGDESV
+155 NSTVFIGDETV

-177 EKIIVSM
+177 EKIILSM
-184 ENQPLITDSEMPK
+184 ESQPLIFDSEMPK
-197 LGNTVNIKTS
+197 LGNTVSVKTS
-207 IDVARARADR
+207 IDVEKARADR
-217 VAVIPFTIK
+217 IAVIPFTIE

-243 KVYLEFQSYI
+243 KVYLEFESYI
-253 DQIDVTKINQNIP
+253 DQIDVTKIIQNIP
-266 EVLANT
+266 EALANT

-280 VITEGMLTDIMLTT
+280 VIAEGMLTDIMLTT
-294 RFNISGELET
+294 RFNISGEPET
-304 PNTKFSANLKDAK
+304 PNTKFSANLQDAK
-317 LNVNSG
+317 LNVNPD
-323 WTPITDLNAK
+323 WIPITGLNAK
-333 VTFSNDYVNITGKNA
+333 VAFSNDYVNITGRNA
-348 KLDVINLS
+348 KLGDIDLN
-356 YFNIST
+356 YFSIST

-367 PEAQLVLNG
+367 PEAKFLLNG
-376 RFNSDSETISQ
+376 RFNSDSETVSQ
-387 FIKQSPVPVRVK
+387 FIRQSPVPVRIK

-406 LSGDIWGNVTIVAP
+406 LSGDIWGNVSIVTP
-420 FQQDTKKKFE
+420 FQQKTKKEFE
-430 VDFDM
+430 IDFDM

-444 FDEKFAVKQYNSQI
+444 FDKKLSVEQYNSQI
-458 SYHDGFIQTKGKGE
+458 SYHNGLIQTKGKGE

-481 LNPNDWI
+481 LNPNNWI
-488 DNKSSKLRVKM
+488 DDKSSALRVKM
-499 SHTDDNIDAYI
+499 SHPGDNINAYI
-510 SKKTRNEWHTQI
+510 TKIMPNEWHTQI
-522 ESKDL
+522 ESKGL
-527 QVSVDLSLP
+527 KVGVDLSLR
-536 DGGPSIAKLS
+536 DVGPSTVKLS
-546 GLNITSIDEI
+546 GLNITSIEEI
-556 NSSWKISPEN
+556 NSPWKISPEN
-566 FPSFHLISKDAV
+566 FPSFHLVSKNAV
-578 VNGKR
+578 VNGKN
-583 VPNLEADLISHGPVM
+583 VPNLEADLISHGQVM

-603 IFENIGLSE
+603 VFENVGLSE
-612 EDLIFNGNWL
+612 DDLIFNGSWL
-622 DGKTALRANA
+622 EGRTALRANA

-655 TADVRLFCDCNPWEA
+655 TADVRLFCKCDPWEV
-670 TLPKISGFMATDIE
+670 TLPKISGFMTTDIE

-692 PSFFK
+692 PNFFK
-697 LLSFINLESIASRM
+697 LLSFINLESIANRM
-711 KMSRSEL
+711 RMSRSEL
-718 REQGFVYDR
+718 RERGFVYDR
-727 INVKLLVNNGKAKV
+727 INAKLLVKNGRAKV

-754 LTGYVDLIEREYN
+754 LTGYVDLIERDYN

-810 SLFDNVIEITFV
+810 SLFDNVVEVTFV

>member
-13 LKLSTWVTAIVSVLL
+13 LKLSTWLTAIVSVLL
-28 LLIVAFFVTF
+28 LLTVAFFVTF

-57 VRVDKLSLEFQDNEL
+57 VSVDKLSLEFQDNEL
-72 LLAVRGLDIGA
+72 LLAVRGLDIGT

-108 EIPGHIDINELVI
+108 DIPGHIDINELVI

-177 EKIIVSM
+177 EKIMLSM
-184 ENQPLITDSEMPK
+184 ENQPLVTDSEMPK
-197 LGNTVNIKTS
+197 LSNTVNIKTS
-207 IDVARARADR
+207 IDVARASADR

-237 IFSQQD
+237 IFSEQD

-266 EVLANT
+266 EALANT

-280 VITEGMLTDIMLTT
+280 VITEGVLTDIMLTT
-294 RFNISGELET
+294 RFNISGDLED
-304 PNTKFSANLKDAK
+304 PNTKFSANLKEAK

-323 WTPITDLNAK
+323 WAPVTDLNAK

-348 KLDVINLS
+348 KLDKINVS
-356 YFNIST
+356 YLNIST

-367 PEAQLVLNG
+367 PEAKLVLNG

-387 FIKQSPVPVRVK
+387 FIYQSPVPVRVK

-406 LSGDIWGNVTIVAP
+406 LSGDIWGNVTIIAP
-420 FQQDTKKKFE
+420 FQQDANKKIE

-444 FDEKFAVKQYNSQI
+444 FDEKFSVKQYNSQI
-458 SYHDGFIQTKGKGE
+458 SYHDGLIQTNGRGV
-472 IGGELFELA
+472 IGGKLFELA
-481 LNPNDWI
+481 LNPSDWI
-488 DNKSSKLRVKM
+488 DNNSSILRVKM
-499 SHTDDNIDAYI
+499 SHIDSDIDAYI
-510 SKKTRNEWHTQI
+510 SKKTGDEWHTQI
-522 ESKDL
+522 ESKNL
-527 QVSVDLSLP
+527 QTGINLSFS
-536 DGGPSIAKLS
+536 DDGPSIVELS
-546 GLNITSIDEI
+546 DLNIASIEEI
-556 NSSWKISPEN
+556 NSPWNISPEN

-578 VNGKR
+578 INGKPI
-583 VPNLEADLISHGPVM
+583 PNLEVDLISHGTVM
-598 EISNL
+598 EINTL
-603 IFENIGLSE
+603 VFENVGLSE

-622 DGKTALRANA
+622 NGKTVLRANA

-655 TADVRLFCDCNPWEA
+655 TADVRLFCDCNPWEV
-670 TLPKISGFMATDIE
+670 TVPKISGFAISDIE

-697 LLSFINLESIASRM
+697 LLSFINLESIANRM
-711 KMSRSEL
+711 RMSRNDL

-727 INVKLLVNNGKAKV
+727 INVKLFVNNGKANV

-754 LTGYVDLIEREYN
+754 LTGYVDLIKRNYN

-804 GGEIIS
+804 GGEIIG
-810 SLFDNVIEITFV
+810 SLFDNVLEFTYV

>member
-1 MLKKTLLRGLNL
+1 MLKKNLLRSLNL
-13 LKLSTWVTAIVSVLL
+13 LKLSTWITAIISMLL
-28 LLIVAFFVTF
+28 LLIVAFLITF
-38 PQTIKTS
+38 PQSIKES

-57 VRVDKLSLEFQDNEL
+57 VSVEKLSLEFQDNEL
-72 LLAVRGLDIGA
+72 LLAVRGVNIGA

-121 DTSSIDEY
+121 DTSFIDEY
-129 ISIINT
+129 ISIINA

-142 GLSGILALQTLSV
+142 GLSGILALQSLSV

-177 EKIIVSM
+177 EKIVLSMVSQPIV
-184 ENQPLITDSEMPK
+184 IDSEMPK

-266 EVLANT
+266 EALANT
-272 QSTIWLDK
+272 QSTEWLDK
-280 VITEGMLTDIMLTT
+280 VIAEGVLSDIMLTT
-294 RFNISGELET
+294 RFNISGDLET
-304 PNTKFSANLKDAK
+304 PNTKFSANLQDAK

-323 WTPITDLNAK
+323 WAPITDLNAK

-348 KLDVINLS
+348 KLEGIDLS
-356 YFNIST
+356 YLNISI

-367 PEAQLVLNG
+367 PEAKLVLDG
-376 RFNSDSETISQ
+376 RFNSNSETISQ

-406 LSGDIWGNVTIVAP
+406 LSGDVWGNVTIVKTL
-420 FQQDTKKKFE
+420 QEDTKKKFE

-444 FDEKFAVKQYNSQI
+444 FDKNISVKQYNSQI
-458 SYHDGFIQTKGKGE
+458 SYHDGLIQTKGQGV

-481 LNPNDWI
+481 LNPSDWI
-488 DNKSSKLRVKM
+488 DDKSSTLRVKM
-499 SHTDDNIDAYI
+499 SHTDGNMDAYI
-510 SKKTRNEWHTQI
+510 SKKTRDEWHTQI
-522 ESKDL
+522 ESKNL
-527 QVSVDLSLP
+527 QVGVDLAVRD
-536 DGGPSIAKLS
+536 DGSSIVELS
-546 GLNITSIDEI
+546 DLNITSIDEI
-556 NSSWKISPEN
+556 NIPWKISPEN
-566 FPSFHLISKDAV
+566 FPSFHLISKNAV
-578 VNGKR
+578 VNGKP

-598 EISNL
+598 EINNL
-603 IFENIGLSE
+603 VFENIGLSE
-612 EDLIFNGNWL
+612 RDLIFTGSWI
-622 DGKTALRANA
+622 DGRTALRASA

-645 VDEPVSGGAF
+645 VDDPVSGGAF
-655 TADVRLFCDCNPWEA
+655 TADVRLFCDCNPWEV
-670 TLPKISGFMATDIE
+670 TVPKISGFITADIE

-697 LLSFINLESIASRM
+697 LLSFINLESIANRM
-711 KMSRSEL
+711 RMSRSEL

-727 INVKLLVNNGKAKV
+727 INVELSVNNGKAKV

-754 LTGYVDLIEREYN
+754 LTGYVDLIKRDYN

-776 ADTIPLATYLAGGGL
+776 ADAIPLATYLAGGGW

-804 GGEIIS
+804 GGEIIG
-810 SLFDNVIEITFV
+810 SLFDNVVEVTFV
-822 ITGPWSEPV
+822 ITGPWSEPI

>member
-1 MLKKTLLRGLNL
+1 MCIRD
-13 LKLSTWVTAIVSVLL
+13 S
-28 LLIVAFFVTF
+28 
-38 PQTIKTS
+38 
-45 LEERLSEISGLE
+45 
-57 VRVDKLSLEFQDNEL
+57 
-72 LLAVRGLDIGA
+72 
-83 AGLNPIASI
+83 
-92 DVLRW
+92 
-97 DANLLALYRGI
+97 
-108 EIPGHIDINELVI
+108 IDINELVI

-155 NSTVLIGDESV
+155 NSTVFIGDESV

-177 EKIIVSM
+177 EKIMLSM
-184 ENQPLITDSEMPK
+184 ENQPLVTDSEMPK
-197 LGNTVNIKTS
+197 LSNTVNIKTS
-207 IDVARARADR
+207 IDVARASADR

-237 IFSQQD
+237 IFSEQD

-266 EVLANT
+266 EALANT

-280 VITEGMLTDIMLTT
+280 VITEGVLTDIMLTT
-294 RFNISGELET
+294 RFNISGDLED
-304 PNTKFSANLKDAK
+304 PNTKFSANLKEAK

-323 WTPITDLNAK
+323 WAPITDLNAK

-348 KLDVINLS
+348 KLDKINVS
-356 YFNIST
+356 YLNIST
-362 RNFNK
+362 HNFNK
-367 PEAQLVLNG
+367 PEAKLVLNG

-387 FIKQSPVPVRVK
+387 FIYQSPVPVRVK

-406 LSGDIWGNVTIVAP
+406 LSGDIWGNVTIIAP
-420 FQQDTKKKFE
+420 FQQNANKKIE

-444 FDEKFAVKQYNSQI
+444 FDEKFSVKQYNSQI
-458 SYHDGFIQTKGKGE
+458 SYHDGLIQTNGRGV
-472 IGGELFELA
+472 IGGKLFELA
-481 LNPNDWI
+481 LNPSDWI
-488 DNKSSKLRVKM
+488 DNNSSILRVKM
-499 SHTDDNIDAYI
+499 SHIDSDIDAYI
-510 SKKTRNEWHTQI
+510 SKKTGDEWHTQI
-522 ESKDL
+522 ESKNL
-527 QVSVDLSLP
+527 QTGINLSFS
-536 DGGPSIAKLS
+536 DDGPSIVELS
-546 GLNITSIDEI
+546 DLNIASIEEI
-556 NSSWKISPEN
+556 NSPWNISPEN

-578 VNGKR
+578 INGKP
-583 VPNLEADLISHGPVM
+583 VPNLEADLISHGTVM
-598 EISNL
+598 EINTL
-603 IFENIGLSE
+603 VFENVGLSE

-622 DGKTALRANA
+622 NGKTVLRANA

-655 TADVRLFCDCNPWEA
+655 TADVRLFCDCNPWEV
-670 TLPKISGFMATDIE
+670 TVPKISGFAISDIE

-697 LLSFINLESIASRM
+697 LLSFINLESIANRM
-711 KMSRSEL
+711 RMSRNDL

-727 INVKLLVNNGKAKV
+727 INVKLFVNNGKANV

-754 LTGYVDLIEREYN
+754 LTGYVDLIKRNYN

-804 GGEIIS
+804 GGEIIG
-810 SLFDNVIEITFV
+810 SLFDNVLEFTYV

>member
-1 MLKKTLLRGLNL
+1 M
-13 LKLSTWVTAIVSVLL
+13 LL
-28 LLIVAFFVTF
+28 LLIVAFLITF
-38 PQTIKTS
+38 PQSIKES

-57 VRVDKLSLEFQDNEL
+57 VSVEKLSLEFQDNEL
-72 LLAVRGLDIGA
+72 LLAVRGVNIGA

-121 DTSSIDEY
+121 DTSFIDEY
-129 ISIINT
+129 ISIINA

-142 GLSGILALQTLSV
+142 GLSGILALQSLSV

-177 EKIIVSM
+177 EKIVLSMVSQPIV
-184 ENQPLITDSEMPK
+184 IDSEMPK

-266 EVLANT
+266 EALANT
-272 QSTIWLDK
+272 QSTEWLDK
-280 VITEGMLTDIMLTT
+280 VIAEGVLSDIMLTT
-294 RFNISGELET
+294 RFNISGDLET
-304 PNTKFSANLKDAK
+304 PNTKFSANLQDAK
-317 LNVNSG
+317 LNVNPG
-323 WTPITDLNAK
+323 WAPITDLNAK

-348 KLDVINLS
+348 KLEGIDLS
-356 YFNIST
+356 YLNISI

-367 PEAQLVLNG
+367 PEAKLVLDG
-376 RFNSDSETISQ
+376 RFNSNSETISQ

-406 LSGDIWGNVTIVAP
+406 LSGDVWGNVTIVKTL
-420 FQQDTKKKFE
+420 QEDTKKKFE

-444 FDEKFAVKQYNSQI
+444 FDENISVKQYNSQI
-458 SYHDGFIQTKGKGE
+458 SYHDGLIQTKGQGV

-481 LNPNDWI
+481 LNPSDWI
-488 DNKSSKLRVKM
+488 DDKSSTLRVKM
-499 SHTDDNIDAYI
+499 SHTDGNMDAYI
-510 SKKTRNEWHTQI
+510 SKKTRDEWHTQI
-522 ESKDL
+522 ESKNL
-527 QVSVDLSLP
+527 QVGVDLAVRD
-536 DGGPSIAKLS
+536 DGSSIVELS
-546 GLNITSIDEI
+546 DLNITSIDEI
-556 NSSWKISPEN
+556 NIPWKISPEN
-566 FPSFHLISKDAV
+566 FPSFHLISKNAV
-578 VNGKR
+578 VNGKP

-598 EISNL
+598 EINNL
-603 IFENIGLSE
+603 VFENIGLSE
-612 EDLIFNGNWL
+612 RDLIFTGSWI
-622 DGKTALRANA
+622 DGRTALRASA

-645 VDEPVSGGAF
+645 VDDPVSGGAF

-670 TLPKISGFMATDIE
+670 TVPKISGFITADIE

-697 LLSFINLESIASRM
+697 LLSFINLESIANRM
-711 KMSRSEL
+711 RMSRSEL

-727 INVKLLVNNGKAKV
+727 INVELSVNNGKAKV

-754 LTGYVDLIEREYN
+754 LTGYVDLIKREYN

-776 ADTIPLATYLAGGGL
+776 ADAIPLATYLAGGGWV
-791 AGFGVWA
+791 GFGVWA

-804 GGEIIS
+804 GGEIIG
-810 SLFDNVIEITFV
+810 SLFDNVVEVTFV
-822 ITGPWSEPV
+822 ITGPWSEPI